1 MSNASTESNQG
12 SRGSA
17 EDRPRRDEPEGVVPL
32 PEVAPNEHTYIED
45 ANSLVEF
52 LKGFGDPAECV
63 CAVDT
68 EADSLHSFEE
78 KLCLIQFG
86 CRGQFALIDPLTMSP
101 EDMTPLIDFIEVAKV
116 WMHGADF
123 DMTMLRRT
131 FGRVPELIYDTQT
144 AARLIGLRQFGF
156 ANLVGHYYE
165 IKLSKQSQKA
175 DWGKRPLSDK
185 MLEYAVNDVRYLLP
199 IAEVLE
205 SHVAA
210 LGRTD
215 WFVES
220 CINARTTVL
229 GRTGKD
235 PDQVWRIQGWGKLQR
250 RALNYLRAVWHW
262 RDDEA
267 RRRDRPPFKI
277 MNNELIMTIVDK
289 LDTGGKPPLPARFP
303 RPVIERFWK
312 AIRRAEALGEDEWPE
327 IPKRERR
334 RKDPRADA
342 RFSRLKNHRDRV
354 AEELGIDPTLIAP
367 KATLEQ
373 LAANPNE
380 EKADELFMRWQRE
393 LMEKPIAVLLADK

>member
-1 MSNASTESNQG
+1 MPDLNNLA
-12 SRGSA
+12 
-17 EDRPRRDEPEGVVPL
+17 GVKPVP
-32 PEVAPNEHTYIED
+32 PVAPNEHVYIED
-45 ANSLVEF
+45 GETLKSF
-52 LKGFGDPAECV
+52 LESFGKPEDCV

-86 CRGQFALIDPLTMSP
+86 CQGRFALIDPLVLSVEEMI
-101 EDMTPLIDFIEVAKV
+101 PLVDFIEASRV

-131 FGRVPELIYDTQT
+131 FNRVPELIYDTQT

-156 ANLVGHYYE
+156 ANLVANYYD

-175 DWGKRPLSDK
+175 DWGKRPLPDK

-199 IAEVLE
+199 ITEVLE
-205 SHVAA
+205 SHLEV
-210 LGRTD
+210 LGRTE

-220 CINARTTVL
+220 CIAARTAVL

-235 PDQVWRIQGWGKLQR
+235 PDQIWRIQGWGRLKPKG
-250 RALNYLRAVWHW
+250 LNLLRAVWHW

-277 MNNELIMTIVDK
+277 MNNELILTIVDQ
-289 LDTGGKPPLPARFP
+289 LDLEKDVSLPPRFP
-303 RPVIERFWK
+303 KPVTERFWK
-312 AIRRAEALGEDEWPE
+312 AIRKAKKLEESEWPK

-342 RFSRLKNHRDRV
+342 RFNALKNHRDRV
-354 AEELGIDPTLIAP
+354 AEKLGIDQTLIAA
-367 KATLEQ
+367 KATMEQ
-373 LAANPNE
+373 IAAAPSE
-380 EKADELFMRWQRE
+380 EKVGELLLKWQLE
-393 LMEKPIAVLLADK
+393 LMAKPIENILAEA

>member
-1 MSNASTESNQG
+1 MIN
-12 SRGSA
+12 
-17 EDRPRRDEPEGVVPL
+17 P
-32 PEVAPNEHTYIED
+32 PEVAPNEHAYIED
-45 ANSLVEF
+45 KKALVDF
-52 LKGFGDPAECV
+52 LDRFGDPSQCV

-86 CRGQFALIDPLTMSP
+86 CQGQFALIDPLVMTVD
-101 EDMTPLIDFIEVAKV
+101 DMVPLIDFIESAKV

-131 FGRVPELIYDTQT
+131 FGHVPELIYDTQT
-144 AARLIGLRQFGF
+144 AARLVGLRQFGF
-156 ANLVGHYYE
+156 ANLVGHYYD

-175 DWGKRPLSDK
+175 DWGKRPLPDK

-205 SHVAA
+205 SHVGA
-210 LGRTD
+210 LDRTD

-235 PDQVWRIQGWGKLQR
+235 PDQIWRIQGWGRLQR
-250 RALNYLRAVWHW
+250 RALNDLRAVWHW

-277 MNNELIMTIVDK
+277 MNNDLILTIVGQ
-289 LDTGGKPPLPARFP
+289 LDEGKKPDLPQRFP
-303 RPVIERFWK
+303 RPVSERFLK
-312 AIRRAEALGEDEWPE
+312 A
-327 IPKRERR
+327 
-334 RKDPRADA
+334 
-342 RFSRLKNHRDRV
+342 
-354 AEELGIDPTLIAP
+354 
-367 KATLEQ
+367 
-373 LAANPNE
+373 
-380 EKADELFMRWQRE
+380 
-393 LMEKPIAVLLADK
+393 